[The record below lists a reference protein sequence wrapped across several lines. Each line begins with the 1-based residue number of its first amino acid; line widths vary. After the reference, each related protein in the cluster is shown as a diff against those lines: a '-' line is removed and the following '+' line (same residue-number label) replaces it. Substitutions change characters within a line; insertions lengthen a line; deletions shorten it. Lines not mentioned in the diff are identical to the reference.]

1 MIVECSISSDSQIK
15 SLIFHTGTDTEVDL
29 WQTATQ
35 NHLVVS
41 VDFTI
46 RHTVSTTDILVEAV
60 AYVGTLLGGM
70 IVQVGLCTET
80 ERSNLSLQCTQVG
93 TDIILKWMIMVTI
106 GSREFETAVVHRCGI
121 HGYRRVGNTCL

>member
-46 RHTVSTTDILVEAV
+46 RHTVSTANILVEAV
-60 AYVGTLLGGM
+60 AYIGTLLSCM
-70 IVQVGLCTET
+70 VVQVRLCTGDAFVNPSVELT
-80 ERSNLSLQCTQVG
+80 YFLTYISGISTC
-93 TDIILKWMIMVTI
+93 DI
-106 GSREFETAVVHRCGI
+106 
-121 HGYRRVGNTCL
+121 